1 MKVVVGMSGG
11 VDSSVAAYLLKQQ
24 GYEVIGVTMQIW
36 QKEDNQTVEENGG
49 CCGLSAVEDARRV
62 AQMLD
67 IPYYVMNFREEFDQ
81 KVIRYFMREYLNGR
95 TPNPCIACNRYVK
108 WESLLQRSMQ
118 IGADYIATGH
128 YARIEQLPNGRYAI
142 RNSVTAATDQT
153 YALYNL
159 TQEQL
164 MRTKMP
170 VGAYEK
176 SQVRA
181 IAEELGLYVAHK
193 PDSMEICFVPD
204 NDYAGF
210 IEREASDVPGCGN
223 FVDKNGVIL
232 GKHKGITHYTV
243 GQRKGL
249 NLAMGH
255 PVFVTGIRPE
265 TNEVVIGEGNDVFS
279 DHLICRDVNWMAI
292 DGLHGEEKEVLAKIR
307 YSHKGSPCIIRELPD
322 GTVECRFK
330 EPQRAITPGQAVV
343 FYEDECV
350 VGGGTIL

>member
-1 MKVVVGMSGG
+1 
-11 VDSSVAAYLLKQQ
+11 
-24 GYEVIGVTMQIW
+24 
-36 QKEDNQTVEENGG
+36 
-49 CCGLSAVEDARRV
+49 
-62 AQMLD
+62 
-67 IPYYVMNFREEFDQ
+67 
-81 KVIRYFMREYLNGR
+81 
-95 TPNPCIACNRYVK
+95 
-108 WESLLQRSMQ
+108 
-118 IGADYIATGH
+118 
-128 YARIEQLPNGRYAI
+128 
-142 RNSVTAATDQT
+142 
-153 YALYNL
+153 
-159 TQEQL
+159 
-164 MRTKMP
+164 
-170 VGAYEK
+170 
-176 SQVRA
+176 
-181 IAEELGLYVAHK
+181 
-193 PDSMEICFVPD
+193 MEICFVPD

-292 DGLHGEEKEVLAKIR
+292 DGLHGEEREVLAKIR
-307 YSHKGSPCIIRELPD
+307 YSHKGSSCTIRELPD
-322 GTVECRFK
+322 GTVECQFK

-343 FYEDECV
+343 FYENGCV

>member
-1 MKVVVGMSGG
+1 
-11 VDSSVAAYLLKQQ
+11 
-24 GYEVIGVTMQIW
+24 
-36 QKEDNQTVEENGG
+36 
-49 CCGLSAVEDARRV
+49 
-62 AQMLD
+62 
-67 IPYYVMNFREEFDQ
+67 
-81 KVIRYFMREYLNGR
+81 MRQ
-95 TPNPCIACNRYVK
+95 PDVK
-108 WESLLQRSMQ
+108 WEAVKNRGWRLDYGAAAPQGRVLSGQMAESRCWTDSGKSGKRGAHMSLKC
-118 IGADYIATGH
+118 IGIDIGGT
-128 YARIEQLPNGRYAI
+128 
-142 RNSVTAATDQT
+142 SVKLGIFEEDGTLVKKWEIPTAAKDQT

-159 TQEQL
+159 TQFQL
-164 MRTKMP
+164 SKTLMP
-170 VGAYEK
+170 IGDYAKDE
-176 SQVRA
+176 VRK
-181 IAEELGLYVAHK
+181 IAEDRGLTVAK
-193 PDSMEICFVPD
+193 KKDSMEICFVPD

-210 IEREASDVPGCGN
+210 IEREAESVPESGN

-292 DGLHGEEKEVLAKIR
+292 DGLHGAEKEVLAKIR